1 MTSAGQRHDWLA
13 SEPVLAAVKIGR
25 NGPARPRTRP
35 GRVRADKACSSKAT
49 RAHLRRRKIKATIPE
64 PAGQIASRA
73 RRGSRGGRP
82 PAFDRQA
89 CKQRNAVERAIGKLR
104 LMRAVA
110 TRYDKRDFAHRGAS
124 TSPLSGSGFAT
135 LPSVIHGTPPS
146 RAGRPAAQLMSA
158 AGACHNRSE

>member
-1 MTSAGQRHDWLA
+1 LPAAGAVTSAGQRHDWLA

-89 CKQRNAVERAIGKLR
+89 CKQRNAVERGHRQAAAHARGSHALR
-104 LMRAVA
+104 QARLRPPGRVDVA
-110 TRYDKRDFAHRGAS
+110 TIRIWLRDPA
-124 TSPLSGSGFAT
+124 LSDPRDT
-135 LPSVIHGTPPS
+135 T
-146 RAGRPAAQLMSA
+146 
-158 AGACHNRSE
+158 

>member
-1 MTSAGQRHDWLA
+1 LPAAGAVTSAGQRHDWLA

-89 CKQRNAVERAIGKLR
+89 CKQRNAVERAIGKLPLRQAR
-104 LMRAVA
+104 LRPPGRVDVA
-110 TRYDKRDFAHRGAS
+110 TIRIWLRDPA
-124 TSPLSGSGFAT
+124 LSDPRDT
-135 LPSVIHGTPPS
+135 T
-146 RAGRPAAQLMSA
+146 
-158 AGACHNRSE
+158 